1 MISGGKFAQFVFEKG
16 SGHLKIGNNFLIQFF
31 KRKIICIASK
41 YILLLFFLT
50 KIKHTFVEG
59 KP

>member
-50 KIKHTFVEG
+50 FVEG